1 MNGSWQHAVEEG
13 KGYRSSFKLEGAK
26 AIAQPAEHKAQR
38 NGIVLRPREG
48 SGSNFPGQGRGT
60 RKPCGSRSS
69 HTGQGWARRLT
80 RLKTGP

>member
-38 NGIVLRPREG
+38 NRIVLRPREG

-60 RKPCGSRSS
+60 GSLVAQEQPHGAGLGKEVDKAEDR
-69 HTGQGWARRLT
+69 
-80 RLKTGP
+80 P